1 MPWSKDKDRI
11 KANYK
16 KLNKLNL
23 EAELCI
29 DRNTAKEIILK
40 ANKVQNKFKQLP

>member
-1 MPWSKDKDRI
+1 MNQTKQH
-11 KANYK
+11 K

-23 EAELCI
+23 KAELCI
-29 DRNTAKEIILK
+29 DRDIAKEIILK

>member
-1 MPWSKDKDRI
+1 MNQTKQH
-11 KANYK
+11 K

-23 EAELCI
+23 KAELCI
-29 DRNTAKEIILK
+29 DSINTAKEIILK